1 MRVAGSSK
9 ERIDDSSISAACRSR
24 AARRAS
30 SVESS
35 LRRTFFQRIFAHSA
49 TRSSGAISFA
59 CRRSANAWSVPASST
74 THLTAM
80 LASMTRVFTARHAP
94 RGGGPPKEFCCRCF
108 VSSRK
113 SAASLSK
120 DGSSSPTRA
129 CRRIS
134 RCSASAERPCRAAL
148 RFSLVINSSSRLRT
162 CRFPAIRP
170 SMRPMISMTSFWVHF
185 VKNGRSGSRPIGVI
199 THL

>member
-9 ERIDDSSISAACRSR
+9 ERVGNSSISAACRSR

-59 CRRSANAWSVPASST
+59 CRRSALPWSVPASST

-80 LASMTRVFTARHAP
+80 LASMTRVFTARHRP
-94 RGGGPPKEFCCRCF
+94 SRRRTSGKVCCRCF

-148 RFSLVINSSSRLRT
+148 RFSFATNSSSKLRT

-170 SMRPMISMTSFWVHF
+170 SVRSMISMISFWVHF